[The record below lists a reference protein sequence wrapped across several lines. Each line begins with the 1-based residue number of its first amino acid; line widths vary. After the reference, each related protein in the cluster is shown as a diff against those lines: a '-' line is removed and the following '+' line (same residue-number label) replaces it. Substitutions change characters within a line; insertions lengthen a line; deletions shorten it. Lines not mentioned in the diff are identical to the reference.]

1 MVVIVLSCK
10 IKVIHQSH
18 RLLETRVEHRTLERF
33 RTKSLNSIQQ
43 LEAGF
48 SELADNFLDFPSV
61 VAGFMGL
68 AIGEVCRSQLA

>member
-18 RLLETRVEHRTLERF
+18 RLLQARVQHRARERF

-43 LEAGF
+43 LETRF
-48 SELADNFLDFPSV
+48 SELV
-61 VAGFMGL
+61 
-68 AIGEVCRSQLA
+68 

>member
-1 MVVIVLSCK
+1 M
-10 IKVIHQSH
+10 
-18 RLLETRVEHRTLERF
+18 EHSTLERF